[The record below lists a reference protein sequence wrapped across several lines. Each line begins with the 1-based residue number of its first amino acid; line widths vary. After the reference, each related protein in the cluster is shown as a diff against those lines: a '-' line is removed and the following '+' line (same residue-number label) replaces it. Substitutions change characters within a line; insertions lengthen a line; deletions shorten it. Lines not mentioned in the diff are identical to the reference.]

1 MRLAKREM
9 LRTTFLFKTKRKMS
23 PRKRLSFK
31 LIDAIAGTDIKEA
44 VGLTENTKETK
55 TKTELPDWIP
65 AAPNN
70 SNANNMKQKVIF
82 VLDKASLTLAHVGN
96 IIRVLNPDHHADF
109 MRKKKIDP
117 YVHRPDIVHDALHQI
132 MTSRLCMSGRL
143 EAVYIKTDC
152 GVLIEVSPRTAI
164 PPSLDKFC
172 DLMSKVL
179 QDLRVAPRGKSVRG
193 GMTLFRLVKNPVTRH
208 LPVNSFKVGLSCSTS
223 KAVELRDYVSDLGVS
238 DVENL
243 VFVVGA
249 MARGAI
255 DSDYLDDLVS
265 VSGDHLSAASC
276 LSRIC
281 IALERK
287 WNIL

>member
-9 LRTTFLFKTKRKMS
+9 LRTTFLYKTKRKMS
-23 PRKRLSFK
+23 PRKRLSSK
-31 LIDAIAGTDIKEA
+31 LIDAIAGADIKEA
-44 VGLTENTKETK
+44 VGLTENTKE

-82 VLDKASLTLAHVGN
+82 VLDKASLTLVHVGN
-96 IIRVLNPDHHADF
+96 IIRGLNPDHHADF
-109 MRKKKIDP
+109 MRKKKLDP

-164 PPSLDKFC
+164 PASLDKFC

-179 QDLRVAPRGKSVRG
+179 QDLRVAPSGKSVRG

-208 LPVNSFKVGLSCSTS
+208 LPVNSFKVGLSCS
-223 KAVELRDYVSDLGVS
+223 AMIWGGA

-255 DSDYLDDLVS
+255 DSEYLDDLVS